1 MLYISEGGR
10 PISYIDHC
18 LLSSTLIQ
26 HVNKCEVLD
35 DHHLNFSDHLPVSV
49 HLSSLSCVGT
59 ALVTMTEP
67 AQSKVAWT
75 RITSD
80 DLQILYTDRVSV
92 ELEQLRREYGLTS
105 DVVCVKEDILD
116 SLIDRI
122 LWILR
127 ESAAKLP
134 QAKYRKFLK
143 PYWNK
148 GLSECKKIVKAHWHE
163 WVSNGRPIDDTNNS
177 FASYKA
183 AKRCYRN
190 AIHEAEREY
199 ELRWAQDIL
208 KSSEM
213 DHKVFWWMVNRRKRS
228 RTGSVVSPIQTES
241 GIKHEPSEI
250 VDVWADHF
258 RLLATPS
265 VGEECDNDF
274 KAWIENGF
282 QNLYAQSFRNQNNF
296 LDTPLQ
302 AKEVSAVLKKMHLGK
317 AGGLDG
323 CVPEHFRYGGPVL
336 EDLLLLVFR
345 GKSCC

>member
-1 MLYISEGGR
+1 MERLSTEGLVCVVGDLNAQLGTEAGPRGRNLQPSRLGALLLRMMSKCNLVAVDMLVTSTGPCYTFLRGER

-35 DHHLNFSDHLPVSV
+35 DHHLNFSDHLPVAV
-49 HLSSLSCVGT
+49 HLSSLSCAGT
-59 ALVTMTEP
+59 AHVTMTET

-80 DLQILYTDRVSV
+80 DLQILYKDRVSV
-92 ELEQLRREYGLTS
+92 ELKQLRREYGLTS

-163 WVSNGRPIDDTNNS
+163 WVSNGRPRDYTNDI

-183 AKRCYRN
+183 AKRRYRN
-190 AIHEAEREY
+190 AIREAEREY
-199 ELRWAQDIL
+199 ELRWAQDVL

-213 DHKVFWWMVNRRKRS
+213 DHKAFWWMVNRRKRS

-241 GIKHEPSEI
+241 GIKHELSE
-250 VDVWADHF
+250 
-258 RLLATPS
+258 L
-265 VGEECDNDF
+265 
-274 KAWIENGF
+274 
-282 QNLYAQSFRNQNNF
+282 
-296 LDTPLQ
+296 
-302 AKEVSAVLKKMHLGK
+302 
-317 AGGLDG
+317 
-323 CVPEHFRYGGPVL
+323 
-336 EDLLLLVFR
+336 
-345 GKSCC
+345 